1 MKLRYMVALAMPL
14 ICQRDPPIMVPAR
27 SVPSI
32 AMKRLLYQSLALVA
46 LACGGSARGEDSWPA
61 LNTKAPAPASPA
73 PPAGA
78 AFDWTGFYVGAH
90 AGVSTGHSAWSA
102 TQPGGAPSLTG
113 SLNLF
118 RTFDLFTEAG
128 SQFGGFTAGY
138 NYMMPSGIV
147 LGAEADVS
155 FASTLSANQSFASPA
170 IGAANY
176 SDTVELFGTVRGR
189 IGYDVNHWLYYATGG
204 LAWTYDQF
212 NRSTI
217 SAGPSG
223 GPADGAVEAVFGGR
237 IGWTVGVGVEAPIAP
252 SWSAK
257 AEYLYVQFANT
268 DVAFPASL
276 QSFTSNL
283 AMHEF
288 RVGLNWRPGDVQNS
302 NGLPFGISPLEVDSW
317 IVHGQTTYVS
327 QYAPPFH
334 APYHGANSLDS
345 NAGRETWD
353 ATLYVGRPLWDG
365 AELWI
370 NPEIDQGFGLSN
382 TLGVA
387 GFTSGEAYK
396 VGFTNPYVRLPRV
409 FIRQTFDLGG
419 ASEKLEPDINQ
430 VGRTQTADRV
440 VVTVGR
446 FSVADVFDTI
456 KYAHDPRNDFLN
468 WSLVDAGTF
477 DYAADA
483 WGYTYGAAVE
493 WYQGNWTLRTG
504 LFDLSIVPN
513 STELDKFEQFQFV
526 YELEHRHELW
536 GQPGKVA
543 VDGFLSR
550 GRMGSFEDA
559 IALAQQTGETPNTA
573 DVRRYTSRPGVN
585 LNLEQQI
592 MPNVGVF
599 GRFGW
604 ADGRVEPF
612 EFTDIDRTASAG
624 LSLGG
629 KLWGRPDDTFGLGA
643 VVNGISS
650 QHIAYLNAGG
660 LGILV
665 GDGQLPHPG
674 LEQIVETY
682 YRFPVG
688 AWQITGDYQFI
699 QNPGYNRDRGPVSV
713 VSLRLR
719 TQF

>member
-1 MKLRYMVALAMPL
+1 VNKLLCQTVAMFALAF
-14 ICQRDPPIMVPAR
+14 CEDARAADSFPISGTPDSKVPAAA
-27 SVPSI
+27 P
-32 AMKRLLYQSLALVA
+32 
-46 LACGGSARGEDSWPA
+46 
-61 LNTKAPAPASPA
+61 TKAA
-73 PPAGA
+73 PPR
-78 AFDWTGFYVGAH
+78 FDWTGFYVGVH
-90 AGVSTGHSAWSA
+90 AGVSTGYSTWSA
-102 TQPGGAPSLTG
+102 TQPSGAPNLTG

-118 RTFDLFTEAG
+118 SPFDLFTEAG
-128 SQFGGFTAGY
+128 SHFGGFTAGY
-138 NYMMPSGIV
+138 NYMMPSRIV

-155 FASTLSANQSFASPA
+155 FPSTLSANQSFASPA
-170 IGAANY
+170 VGAANY
-176 SDTVELFGTVRGR
+176 GDTVELFGTVRGR

-212 NRSTI
+212 NRTTI
-217 SAGPSG
+217 SAGPAG
-223 GPADGAVEAVFGGR
+223 DPPEGAVEAVFGGR
-237 IGWTVGVGVEAPIAP
+237 IGWTVGGGVEAPIAP
-252 SWSAK
+252 GWSAK
-257 AEYLYVQFANT
+257 AEYLYAQFGNT
-268 DVAFPASL
+268 AVTFPASG
-276 QSFTSNL
+276 QSFASNL

-288 RVGLNWRPGDVQNS
+288 RVGLNYRPGDVPNS

-334 APYHGANSLDS
+334 APYRGANSLDS

-353 ATLYVGRPLWDG
+353 ATLYAGRPLWDG
-365 AELWI
+365 AEFWI
-370 NPEIDQGFGLSN
+370 NPEIDQGFGLSD

-396 VGFTNPYVRLPRV
+396 VGFTNPYVRVPRA
-409 FIRQTFDLGG
+409 FIRQTIDLGG
-419 ASEKLEPDINQ
+419 DTQKVEPDINQ
-430 VGRTQTADRV
+430 VGGTQTSDRV
-440 VVTVGR
+440 VITVGR
-446 FSVADVFDTI
+446 FGVPDVFDI
-456 KYAHDPRNDFLN
+456 NKYAHDPRNDFLN
-468 WSLVDAGTF
+468 WSVVDAGTF

-483 WGYTYGAAVE
+483 WGFTYGASVE
-493 WYQGNWTLRTG
+493 WYQGNWALRTG

-513 STELDKFEQFQFV
+513 STELDPKFDQFQFV

-543 VDGFLSR
+543 VTGFLSR
-550 GRMGSFEDA
+550 GGMGSFDDA
-559 IALAQQTGETPNTA
+559 IALARQTGGVPSTA
-573 DVRRYTSRPGVN
+573 DVRRYASRPGVD
-585 LNLEQQI
+585 LNVEQQI
-592 MPNVGVF
+592 MPDVGVF

-604 ADGRVEPF
+604 ADGQIEPF

-629 KLWGRPDDTFGLGA
+629 KLWGRPDDAIGLA
-643 VVNGISS
+643 TVVNGISS
-650 QHIAYLNAGG
+650 SHIAYFDAGG

-674 LEQIVETY
+674 PEEIVETY

-688 AWQITGDYQFI
+688 SWQVTGDYQFI

-713 VSLRLR
+713 VSLRLH

>member
-1 MKLRYMVALAMPL
+1 
-14 ICQRDPPIMVPAR
+14 
-27 SVPSI
+27 
-32 AMKRLLYQSLALVA
+32 
-46 LACGGSARGEDSWPA
+46 
-61 LNTKAPAPASPA
+61 
-73 PPAGA
+73 
-78 AFDWTGFYVGAH
+78 
-90 AGVSTGHSAWSA
+90 
-102 TQPGGAPSLTG
+102 
-113 SLNLF
+113 
-118 RTFDLFTEAG
+118 
-128 SQFGGFTAGY
+128 
-138 NYMMPSGIV
+138 
-147 LGAEADVS
+147 
-155 FASTLSANQSFASPA
+155 
-170 IGAANY
+170 
-176 SDTVELFGTVRGR
+176 
-189 IGYDVNHWLYYATGG
+189 
-204 LAWTYDQF
+204 
-212 NRSTI
+212 
-217 SAGPSG
+217 
-223 GPADGAVEAVFGGR
+223 
-237 IGWTVGVGVEAPIAP
+237 
-252 SWSAK
+252 
-257 AEYLYVQFANT
+257 
-268 DVAFPASL
+268 
-276 QSFTSNL
+276 
-283 AMHEF
+283 
-288 RVGLNWRPGDVQNS
+288 
-302 NGLPFGISPLEVDSW
+302 
-317 IVHGQTTYVS
+317 
-327 QYAPPFH
+327 
-334 APYHGANSLDS
+334 
-345 NAGRETWD
+345 
-353 ATLYVGRPLWDG
+353 
-365 AELWI
+365 LWI

-396 VGFTNPYVRLPRV
+396 VGFTNPYVRLPRA

-419 ASEKLEPDINQ
+419 ATEKLEPDINQ

-456 KYAHDPRNDFLN
+456 KYAHDPRNDFMN

-513 STELDKFEQFQFV
+513 STELDRFEQFQFV

-599 GRFGW
+599 GRLGW

-612 EFTDIDRTASAG
+612 EFTDIDRTASGG